1 MHPYFGGW
9 WRIERVERGG
19 GPFSIEKKYSETRN
33 NKAGERER
41 GAGENSEF
49 GGGALVCV
57 CVQSMLLLMDD
68 EDITVN
74 SCDSCDLGPVRHCF
88 VPDKI
93 MFYPFLDHVK

>member
-1 MHPYFGGW
+1 MVGVTAKFTVRDRATLSIDLNASIFWGLVAY
-9 WRIERVERGG
+9 RERVERGG

-57 CVQSMLLLMDD
+57 CA
-68 EDITVN
+68 E
-74 SCDSCDLGPVRHCF
+74 
-88 VPDKI
+88 
-93 MFYPFLDHVK
+93 HVTFDG

>member
-57 CVQSMLLLMDD
+57 CA
-68 EDITVN
+68 E
-74 SCDSCDLGPVRHCF
+74 
-88 VPDKI
+88 
-93 MFYPFLDHVK
+93 HVTFDG